1 MNEIQAF
8 RFDNPLVLI
17 GLAGL
22 IPVIILAFLHYRRY
36 RPDLGAFRASPGMER
51 ELRLRYVCSCL
62 AFGLFLA
69 SLIIALAG
77 PRWGRRI
84 VPEYRR
90 GVDVVLALDVS
101 RSMEVREG
109 DISRLDR
116 ALLIAH
122 DFAEHAEGRLGAA
135 IGKGIGVLAVPLTY
149 DTGAVLT
156 FLEGLTGSA
165 VTGRGTNLE
174 TLIDAASR
182 AFQTALPA
190 RQVIV
195 LFSDGESLSGSLSA
209 AIDRVLEAGITL
221 VAVGMGSETG
231 GPVPQALDPL
241 SPEGAPLDTRGIPPI
256 SYRRGEILRGAAERT
271 GGRYVDGN
279 REDAVPVLTA
289 YIRSL
294 TPEAGVSGYHLETRP
309 RQRLFILIALLFLG
323 VSKGCEKRRKK
334 LIP

>member
-1 MNEIQAF
+1 VNQAL

-36 RPDLGAFRASPGMER
+36 HLDLGVFGASMEQDALRR
-51 ELRLRYVCSCL
+51 ELRFRYVCSCL

-116 ALLIAH
+116 ALLIAR
-122 DFAEHAEGRLGAA
+122 DFAEHTGGRLGAA

-149 DTGAVLT
+149 DTGAVFT

-182 AFQTALPA
+182 AFQTSLPA
-190 RQVIV
+190 RQVII

-221 VAVGMGSETG
+221 VTVGMGSETG
-231 GPVPQALDPL
+231 GPVPLDPL
-241 SPEGAPLDTRGIPPI
+241 SPGGLDTGGIPPI
-256 SYRRGEILRGAAERT
+256 SYRRGEVLRSAAERT
-271 GGRYVDGN
+271 GGWYVDGN
-279 REDAVPVLTA
+279 REDAVPVLTE

-334 LIP
+334 LVP